1 MKITAAVAT
10 AAHAPF
16 DIRELDL
23 GEPQANEVLVRI
35 VGVGLCHT
43 DLIARDQFVPL
54 PLPAVLGHEGAG
66 IVEAVGSEVED
77 LAPGDHVV
85 ISFASCGH
93 CPRCDEHLPSYCQS
107 FPLLNYSGRRPDG
120 STPLRENES
129 EISGYFFGQSSFASH
144 ALAPRRNV
152 VKVPEDAP
160 LEILGPLGCGVQ
172 TGVGAIMRSLACEA
186 GSSIVIFGG
195 GTVGLS
201 AVMGAKIQGCDPI
214 IVIEPVPA
222 RRELAME
229 LGATHVIDPNGSPDV
244 PAAIREIVPAGVDY
258 AFETSGLP
266 KVVEGA
272 MASLGSH
279 GMLGLVGVPPK
290 PEDSL
295 TVNLAAAITFG
306 HQIKGIIEGDSD
318 LHTFIPEMVAL
329 FKAGKLPLDKL
340 VTTYPLRK
348 INEAVEAH
356 HSGSAV
362 KVVLIPDEAR

>member
-10 AAHAPF
+10 AAHTPF

-23 GEPQANEVLVRI
+23 GAPQPDEVLVRI
-35 VGVGLCHT
+35 KGVGLCHT
-43 DLIARDQFVPL
+43 DLIARDQFIPL

-66 IVEAVGSEVED
+66 IVEAVGSEVRD
-77 LAPGDHVV
+77 IAPGDHVV
-85 ISFASCGH
+85 MSFASCGH
-93 CPRCDEHLPSYCQS
+93 YPRCDEHLPSYCQS

-120 STPLRENES
+120 STPIHENGE

-152 VKVPEDAP
+152 VKVPSSAP

-172 TGVGAIMRSLACEA
+172 TGVGAIMRSLACDA
-186 GSSIVIFGG
+186 GSSLAVFGG

-201 AVMGAKIQGCDPI
+201 AVMGGRIQGCDPI
-214 IVIEPVPA
+214 IVIEPVA
-222 RRELAME
+222 SRRELAME
-229 LGATHVIDPNGSPDV
+229 LGATHVIDPNAHADI

-258 AFETSGLP
+258 AFESSGLP
-266 KVVEGA
+266 KVVGGA

-279 GMLGLVGVPPK
+279 GMLGLVGVPPN

-295 TVNLAAAITFG
+295 TINLAGAITFG

-318 LHTFIPEMVAL
+318 LETFIPQMVTL
-329 FKAGKLPLDKL
+329 FQEGRLPFDKL
-340 VTTYPLRK
+340 VSTFPLSQ

-356 HSGSAV
+356 HNGSAI
-362 KVVLIPDEAR
+362 KVVLIPDGSS